1 MSLCDMSTI
10 PSSDVVTSHTL
21 NSSVGHDPETF
32 QRCGTAVGE
41 TYIFWSWG
49 WLHRDGTPRG
59 KSCYPIVDFLGCWTG
74 SMLGL

>member
-10 PSSDVVTSHTL
+10 PSSDVVPSDTL

-49 WLHRDGTPRG
+49 WLHPDEADPV
-59 KSCYPIVDFLGCWTG
+59 VDFFGTLDCWTG
-74 SMLGL
+74 NMLGF